1 VRGGWRRGGVRG
13 GVEEGGCEG
22 GVEEGGCE
30 GGVEEGGVRVRGG
43 GGGWRVRGG
52 GGAEGLS
59 FKISLVWSCDLSFVV
74 ILYHP
79 DWVFSLSS
87 KMLVS

>member
-1 VRGGWRRGGVRG
+1 VEGE
-13 GVEEGGCEG
+13 GVEGEG
-22 GVEEGGCE
+22 V
-30 GGVEEGGVRVRGG
+30 
-43 GGGWRVRGG
+43 
-52 GGAEGLS
+52 EGLS
-59 FKISLVWSCDLSFVV
+59 FKISLVWSCDLSSVV